1 MPIPTRQIGQTALA
15 VTEIGFGGAPLGNL
29 FEDVVEQKAQETL
42 QAAWDAN
49 IRYFDTAPFYGYG
62 QSEHRMGH
70 FLRQQMRSDFVI
82 STKVGRVLKATRNLD
97 TFDKGGWIGGLPFEY
112 HMDYSYDGIMRS
124 YEDSLQRLGL
134 HAVDLLLI
142 HDLDSFF
149 FNDAQITA
157 YLNQLYTSGWR
168 ALAELKS
175 SGQIKGVGAGLN
187 KLGMIPRFLD
197 MMPLDFFIVAMPYT
211 LLDQEA
217 LEVEFPTCAEH
228 GATVVVG
235 SVFASGILATG
246 PIKGAG
252 YAYAPA
258 SEVILEKTRRIQTVC
273 ERYDVPLPAAAIQFP
288 LAHPQVSAIIPGA
301 HKPEFI
307 QANIQ
312 HYEHAI
318 PADLWR
324 ELKAEHL
331 MREDAPTPQ

>member
-1 MPIPTRQIGQTALA
+1 MPIPSRHIGQTGFT

-29 FEDVVEQKAQETL
+29 FETVAEEQAQETL
-42 QAAWDAN
+42 EIAWRAG

-62 QSEHRMGH
+62 QSEHRLGH
-70 FLRQQMRSDFVI
+70 FLRQQPRSAFAL
-82 STKVGRVLKATRNLD
+82 STKVGRVLRATRHLD
-97 TFDKGGWIGGLPFEY
+97 TFDKGGWIGGLPFECQ
-112 HMDYSYDGIMRS
+112 MDYSYDGIMRS

-149 FNDAQITA
+149 FTEAQIAA

-175 SGQIKGVGAGLN
+175 SGQIKGIGAGLN

-197 MMPLDFFIVAMPYT
+197 LVPIDFFIVAMPYT
-211 LLDQEA
+211 LLDQDA
-217 LEVEFPTCAEH
+217 LELEFPKCAEH
-228 GATVVVG
+228 GATVVIG

-258 SEVILEKTRRIQTVC
+258 PEAILEKTRQIQSICHRHSVS
-273 ERYDVPLPAAAIQFP
+273 LPAAAIQFP
-288 LAHPQVSAIIPGA
+288 LAHPQVSAVIPGA
-301 HKPEFI
+301 HKPEFV
-307 QANIQ
+307 QSNIQ
-312 HYEHAI
+312 HYQAAI
-318 PADLWR
+318 PADLWT
-324 ELKAEHL
+324 ELKAANL
-331 MREDAPTPQ
+331 MRHDAPT